1 MSAEL
6 LSVLLFVRLEVSGS
20 IDNASWTAVYWE
32 LSGDVLSSHLS
43 VMYSMLLG
51 TV

>member
-6 LSVLLFVRLEVSGS
+6 LSVLLFVHLEVNGS
-20 IDNASWTAVYWE
+20 IDNGSWTAVYWE
-32 LSGDVLSSHLS
+32 LSGDVLSGHLS

-51 TV
+51 AM